1 VHVPLGLAEVRGKLD
16 RALRVDAEAARLPRV
31 PRQMARTLGPGPS
44 LQNQPSPEPRDP
56 VRTIS
61 PSGVT
66 HSMPSTFSALPPMK
80 YVSGPAPW

>member
-1 VHVPLGLAEVRGKLD
+1 M
-16 RALRVDAEAARLPRV
+16 PR
-31 PRQMARTLGPGPS
+31 TDGPGPS
-44 LQNQPSPEPRDP
+44 LQNQPSPEPSEP